1 MQYIYSQFHQKLKRE
16 EPLEEPLWQSM
27 IGGIMLGIWMIIL
40 PFLLAAFQ

>member
-16 EPLEEPLWQSM
+16 EPLWHSI
-27 IGGIMLGIWMIIL
+27 IGVIMVGALMVLL